1 MLQTYLQLFAC
12 TLVPI
17 GLTVSIFLL
26 QRFTSFK
33 KIPYKYQQIIIG
45 VVFGLAAIFG
55 TECGVDVGGAAT
67 ANVRDAAPLC
77 AGLIF
82 GGPSGLIAG
91 LIGGVERYFAAY
103 WGRGFY
109 SQIACS
115 LSTILAG
122 VYAAVLRKW
131 MYENKAPKFIYGFA
145 IGIIMEV
152 IHITILFLTHIAEP
166 ATALNVIRAVTIP
179 MVFANAV
186 AVSLACLFV
195 QLMNIKDT
203 KLGNN
208 RPINQRIQFWL
219 LIITV
224 SAFFASTGF
233 IYLLQKNSTD
243 ETGTSVLNTNV
254 IDIGT
259 QINEYSDSVC
269 LNLLSS
275 SSYEYEDNP
284 SISLTELCSKYDI
297 YKINIV
303 GKNGIVIKSS
313 DPAHVG
319 YDMNSDPITRDF
331 HNNMLTNYTGFDI
344 FRSYGNDFVKYSAI
358 RLMLDS
364 DEEYYYEIGLDIET
378 FYNSGISGVVNI
390 ATSHRH
396 VYFTGVVLVFDSDG
410 TIISYIEE
418 GETVPPGITIN
429 DLKKQPTLTKLRA
442 DIYGKDCYYM
452 YNTVE
457 TYYVVCT
464 IPVEDINYQR
474 DLITYSHS
482 FSQVIMFAIIFAF
495 TYFIINKFVVKNI
508 RDINNT
514 LGQIIEGDLNQKVGT
529 TKTLEFNEL
538 SHDIN
543 VTVDT
548 LKKYI
553 EQAAA
558 RIDKE
563 LEFARMIQSNAI
575 PSVFPP
581 FPTKKEFDI
590 YAKMDTAR
598 QVGGDFYDFY
608 LLDGHTLAFL
618 IADVSGKGVPAS
630 MFMMESKTLLK
641 NLARY
646 DVPVNETLEKANEAL
661 CQNNT
666 VNMFVTCWMGIL
678 DLHTGILTFA
688 NAGHNAPLIYK
699 ADGNKKW
706 EFLEEKRNLVLG
718 GLSGIKYNLQSIKL
732 EKGDRLYLY
741 TDGVNEATNE
751 NKELYGN
758 DRLVNYLNEHK
769 SDKQKELL
777 YGIKKDIDKFVGDA
791 DQFDDITM
799 LILDFKGASSKEG
812 YIE

>member
-55 TECGVDVGGAAT
+55 TECGVDVSGAAT

-152 IHITILFLTHIAEP
+152 IHITILFLTHITEP
-166 ATALNVIRAVTIP
+166 ATALNVIRVVTIP

-186 AVSLACLFV
+186 AVSLSCLFV

-233 IYLLQKNSTD
+233 IYLLQKNSSD

-254 IDIGT
+254 VDIGT

-275 SSYEYEDNP
+275 SSHEYEENP
-284 SISLTELCSKYDI
+284 SITLTELCEKYDI

-303 GKNGIVIKSS
+303 NKNGIVIKSS

-331 HNNMLTNYTGFDI
+331 HINMLTHYTGFDI
-344 FRSYGNDFVKYSAI
+344 FRNYGNDFVKYSAMH
-358 RLMLDS
+358 LMLDS
-364 DEEYYYEIGLDIET
+364 DEEYYYEIGLDIDT
-378 FYNSGISGVVNI
+378 FYDSGISGVVNI

-396 VYFTGVVLVFDSDG
+396 VYFSGVVLVFDSDG
-410 TIISYIEE
+410 RIISYIEE
-418 GETVPPGITIN
+418 GETVPPGITIT
-429 DLKKQPTLTKLRA
+429 DLQAQPTLTKLRA
-442 DIYGKDCYYM
+442 DIYAKDCYYM
-452 YNTVE
+452 YDTVE

-482 FSQVIMFAIIFAF
+482 FSQVIMFAVIFAF

-514 LGQIIEGDLNQKVGT
+514 LGHIIAGDLNQKVGT

-548 LKKYI
+548 LKRYI

-718 GLSGIKYNLQSIKL
+718 GLNGIKYDLQSIKL

-758 DRLVNYLNEHK
+758 DRLINYLNEHK
-769 SDKQKELL
+769 SDTQKELL
-777 YGIKKDIDKFVGDA
+777 YGIKEDIDKFAGDA

-799 LILDFKGASSKEG
+799 LILDFKGASSKKG

>member
-55 TECGVDVGGAAT
+55 TECGVDVQGAAT

-82 GGPSGLIAG
+82 GGPAGLIAG
-91 LIGGVERYFAAY
+91 VIGGVERFFAAY

-115 LSTILAG
+115 ISTVLAG
-122 VYAAVLRKW
+122 IYAAVLRKW

-152 IHITILFLTHIAEP
+152 LHITILFLTHITEP
-166 ATALNVIRAVTIP
+166 KTALDVVRVVTLP
-179 MVFANAV
+179 MIFANAV

-195 QLMNIKDT
+195 QLMNIKET

-208 RPINQRIQFWL
+208 RPINQRIQLWL
-219 LIITV
+219 LVITV
-224 SAFFASTGF
+224 SAFFASSGF
-233 IYLLQKNSTD
+233 IYILQKNSSD

-254 IDIGT
+254 VDIST
-259 QINEYSDSVC
+259 QINDYSDSTALKALSNCIYDYENDPMVD
-269 LNLLSS
+269 LN
-275 SSYEYEDNP
+275 
-284 SISLTELCSKYDI
+284 TLCEKHDV
-297 YKINIV
+297 YKINIISQE
-303 GKNGIVIKSS
+303 GIVLNSS
-313 DPAHVG
+313 DPSRIG

-331 HNNMLTNYTGFDI
+331 HTYMCSHYSGYDI
-344 FRSYGNDFVKYSAI
+344 FRTYGSDFVKYCAM
-358 RLMLDS
+358 RLFEGDAGFYL
-364 DEEYYYEIGLDIET
+364 EIGLDVET
-378 FYNSGISGVVNI
+378 FYQSGISGVVNI

-396 VYFTGVVLVFDSDG
+396 VYYSGVVLVFDYIG
-410 TIISYIEE
+410 NIISFVQE
-418 GETVPPGITIN
+418 GETMLPGITI
-429 DLKKQPTLTKLRA
+429 DTLKEQPKLTKLRA
-442 DIYGKDCYYM
+442 DIYARDSYYM
-452 YNTVE
+452 YDTME
-457 TYYVVCT
+457 TYYIVCT
-464 IPVEDINYQR
+464 LPVEDINYQR
-474 DLITYSHS
+474 DLITYAHS
-482 FSQVIMFAIIFAF
+482 FSQVMMFAVIFAF
-495 TYFIINKFVVKNI
+495 TYFIINFFVVKNI
-508 RDINNT
+508 RAINST
-514 LGQIIEGDLNQKVGT
+514 LSEIIAGDLNQKVGT
-529 TKTLEFNEL
+529 TKTLEFNQL

-548 LKKYI
+548 LKRYI
-553 EQAAA
+553 EEAAS

-641 NLARY
+641 NLARF
-646 DVPVNETLEKANEAL
+646 DVPVNETLEKANDVL

-666 VNMFVTCWMGIL
+666 VNMFVTCWMGII
-678 DLHTGILTFA
+678 DLHTGLLKFA
-688 NAGHNAPLIYK
+688 NAGHNAPLLYRK
-699 ADGNKKW
+699 NGNKKW
-706 EFLEEKRNLVLG
+706 EFLQEKRNLVLG
-718 GLSGIKYNLQSIKL
+718 GLSGIKYDLQTIQL

-769 SDKQKELL
+769 SDSQKAILF
-777 YGIKKDIDKFVGDA
+777 GIKEDIDKFIGDA

-799 LILDFKGASSKEG
+799 LIFDYKGADPNKKYG
-812 YIE
+812 DD